1 MLNDVKHIF
10 KLDPAKEISD
20 EELEELAES
29 KTDLIVVGGT
39 DNVTEDNVLDLLAR
53 VRRYSVPLALEISN
67 THSVIGGFDHYF
79 IPVVFNTTNMKYH
92 NGLLVEALN
101 EYHEII
107 DYDEVSILP
116 YIILNEDCKAF
127 KKAECYLPDNETL
140 TSLVTMIDQLY
151 KSEYIYIECSGK
163 LMSVDKLKSISELV
177 NNSHLIYGGGIKTRE
192 EFKERK
198 PYAETLVVGNSIYS
212 DFKHALKTTNEV
224 E

>member
-20 EELEELAES
+20 EHLERLAES

-53 VRRYSVPLALEISN
+53 VRRYSIPLALEISN
-67 THSVIGGFDHYF
+67 TESVIGGFDHYF
-79 IPVVFNTTNMKYH
+79 IPVVFNTTNIKYH
-92 NGLLVEALN
+92 NGLLVEALK
-101 EYHEII
+101 EFHDII

-116 YIILNEDCKAF
+116 YIILNEECKAF
-127 KKAECYLPDNETL
+127 KKAECYLPDEETL
-140 TSLVTMIDQLY
+140 TSLVNMIDKLY
-151 KSEYIYIECSGK
+151 ESKYLYIECSGTLIDVDTLK
-163 LMSVDKLKSISELV
+163 LIHSQLK
-177 NNSHLIYGGGIKTRE
+177 NSHLIYGGGIKNRE

-198 PYAETLVVGNSIYS
+198 PFAHTLVVGNSIYD
-212 DFKHALKTTNEV
+212 DFTQALKTTNEV